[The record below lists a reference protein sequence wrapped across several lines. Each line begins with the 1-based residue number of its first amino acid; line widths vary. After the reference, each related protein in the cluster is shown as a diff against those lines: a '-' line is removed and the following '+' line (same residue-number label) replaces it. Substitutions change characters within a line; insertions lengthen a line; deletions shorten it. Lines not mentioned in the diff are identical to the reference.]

1 MSVNS
6 RPFAKNAIFIEPG
19 TSATGSFSKVFVSG
33 SNTVFERIEYGTLT
47 DPHTS
52 SHSSKIASFPAGTYL
67 IGPISALAIEAGSA
81 GVIAYTDK

>member
-6 RPFAKNAIFIEPG
+6 RPLAKNAIFVDPG
-19 TSATGSFSKVFVSG
+19 TSARGSFSKVFVSG
-33 SNTVFERIEYGTLT
+33 SNTVFGRIEYGTLT

-52 SHSSKIASFPAGTYL
+52 NHTEKIATFPAGTYL